1 MVHLTLTDL
10 VSQVERKL
18 TSFSKELLIV
28 KIKINSPTTHP
39 LFFVPLLPWSGRF
52 RNVQHR
58 LAKADVLTKFSD
70 RTRVQSRNQEDGFKE
85 SFKTLMVEI
94 GRLR

>member
-10 VSQVERKL
+10 FSQVERKL
-18 TSFSKELLIV
+18 ISFSKELLIV
-28 KIKINSPTTHP
+28 KIKINSPATHP
-39 LFFVPLLPWSGRF
+39 LSFVPLLPWSGRF

-58 LAKADVLTKFSD
+58 LAKADVLSD

-85 SFKTLMVEI
+85 SFKTFN
-94 GRLR
+94 G